1 MSRLRRK
8 SLGKLNENEGGRREM
23 CQIMENRI
31 NEEKIELAK
40 RAIASGKYSLEA
52 IAGIAA
58 LPLAFIQELARAK
71 TA

>member
-1 MSRLRRK
+1 
-8 SLGKLNENEGGRREM
+8 M
-23 CQIMENRI
+23 CKIMENRV

-52 IAGIAA
+52 IADIVG
-58 LPLAFIQELARAK
+58 LPLAFVEELARAK